1 MYNTNFG
8 QTSVINML
16 AVRPAYIFMYN
27 TNSGQ
32 TSVTN
37 IWAVTEGR
45 GECSQMPGPYICQQ
59 EWLIQ
64 QATPTL
70 HRHHTLLVHKYTIC
84 Q

>member
-1 MYNTNFG
+1 MLAVRPTYIFIYNTNSG

-16 AVRPAYIFMYN
+16 AVRPTYIFIYN

-45 GECSQMPGPYICQQ
+45 GECSQNAWP
-59 EWLIQ
+59 
-64 QATPTL
+64 L
-70 HRHHTLLVHKYTIC
+70 HLSA
-84 Q
+84 